1 MKLFLCHY
9 IDMDMLSWRCHKGS
23 YLRWYLIVST
33 FNLNHI
39 QLDDNVETMSRPPQP
54 LLISTQPTLPT
65 ARPAYRRPAHPPR
78 TIPSHPQSARRPS
91 ASLTAGA
98 SHPKPKPAAAI
109 GKPLR
114 TSKTTEKFVLLPS
127 APQTKPLHP
136 PLGLA
141 YPAAPED
148 DVLLGYETDAG
159 PVREYKS
166 AAERMSKEQR
176 EKAGHKRITA
186 YCVAEGMK
194 LKLLAGFLKRE
205 HNVQPRV
212 FDEAM
217 YVMYHLPLLP
227 GYSPSTTVR
236 SSAAPTKAHLT
247 RLSEAEENG
256 YQGSYFAT
264 PRQYSHE
271 EAPRREDDG
280 YMTEGRADGYVTEG
294 REGGYVTEGSPVET
308 RRRELPSMVMAESE
322 AEGGETEVEG
332 GTVAETGGEAE
343 IEVDGMG
350 DRQVEQ
356 IPTPRFRPQL
366 LTLRVPEPEPEEPI
380 AEVVF
385 FAYGV
390 AVFYGFDAAQER
402 SIIDDLANAG
412 ILRRMIKE
420 GDWEIE
426 ECHFAID
433 PSIAHPRI
441 YNDFF
446 TFKSPSHLLKLSVS
460 HALAQSTL
468 LATYEATA
476 SRVLSD
482 PLALS
487 IPRQLAQSGA
497 LSLKRR
503 DALRLTGRLFKLRRD
518 VNLVSN
524 VLDVPE
530 LFWTEASL
538 GGLYESVREYM
549 EVEGRVR
556 ALNEKLGVASDFL
569 DAIHD
574 HLNNS
579 AMERI
584 TWIVIWYRF
593 PSSRFSLR
601 PALTIPKLSRLI
613 ILVIFVEVVCFSPIY
628 LISLDNPPSHPGCL
642 HFPAPCSKYKYMESN
657 ADCIV
662 APVVP
667 DSHRQG
673 EVFARLAVH
682 DPGAADGATVVRGL
696 MPR

>member
-1 MKLFLCHY
+1 
-9 IDMDMLSWRCHKGS
+9 
-23 YLRWYLIVST
+23 
-33 FNLNHI
+33 
-39 QLDDNVETMSRPPQP
+39 MSF
-54 LLISTQPTLPT
+54 ITQPTLPT
-65 ARPAYRRPAHPPR
+65 TRPAYRRPVHPPR
-78 TIPSHPQSARRPS
+78 TLASHPRAQAARRPS
-91 ASLTAGA
+91 ASLTAA
-98 SHPKPKPAAAI
+98 TSHPKPKPTVAVVPT

-114 TSKTTEKFVLLPS
+114 TSKTTERLVLLPS
-127 APQTKPLHP
+127 TPQTKPLVP
-136 PLGLA
+136 PSGIT
-141 YPAAPED
+141 YPGAPED

-176 EKAGHKRITA
+176 EKAGYNRITA
-186 YCVAEGMK
+186 YCVAEGIKM
-194 LKLLAGFLKRE
+194 KLLAGFLKRE
-205 HNVQPRV
+205 HNVHPRV

-227 GYSPSTTVR
+227 GYSPSTTIR

-256 YQGSYFAT
+256 YQGSYFST
-264 PRQYSHE
+264 PRQHSHE

-280 YMTEGRADGYVTEG
+280 YMTEGRADGYVAEG
-294 REGGYVTEGSPVET
+294 REGGYISEVGAGEGYVTEESPVQT
-308 RRRELPSMVMAESE
+308 RMIELPGIFTGESE
-322 AEGGETEVEG
+322 TEGGETEVEVG
-332 GTVAETGGEAE
+332 IVTEAARETEAE
-343 IEVDGMG
+343 
-350 DRQVEQ
+350 VEQ
-356 IPTPRFRPQL
+356 NGWGGPREDRKVKQTLALHSGFRP
-366 LTLRVPEPEPEEPI
+366 LTLQAPEPELEEPI

-385 FAYGV
+385 FEYGV
-390 AVFYGFDAAQER
+390 VVFYGFDVAQER
-402 SIIDDLANAG
+402 CVIDDLANAG
-412 ILRRMIKE
+412 ILKRMIKE
-420 GDWEIE
+420 DDWEIE

-433 PSIAHPRI
+433 LSIPHPRI

-468 LATYEATA
+468 LATYETTA

-482 PLALS
+482 PLTLS
-487 IPRQLAQSGA
+487 IPRQLVQSGA

-549 EVEGRVR
+549 EVEERVG

-569 DAIHD
+569 DVIHD

-584 TWIVIWYRF
+584 TWIVIW
-593 PSSRFSLR
+593 
-601 PALTIPKLSRLI
+601 LI
-613 ILVIFVEVVCFSPIY
+613 ILVIFVEV
-628 LISLDNPPSHPGCL
+628 
-642 HFPAPCSKYKYMESN
+642 
-657 ADCIV
+657 
-662 APVVP
+662 
-667 DSHRQG
+667 G

-682 DPGAADGATVVRGL
+682 GPVAADGTAGVRGGL
-696 MPR
+696 MRGLVPHGGLVKMLAKVLDAKRIC

>member
-1 MKLFLCHY
+1 
-9 IDMDMLSWRCHKGS
+9 
-23 YLRWYLIVST
+23 
-33 FNLNHI
+33 
-39 QLDDNVETMSRPPQP
+39 
-54 LLISTQPTLPT
+54 
-65 ARPAYRRPAHPPR
+65 
-78 TIPSHPQSARRPS
+78 
-91 ASLTAGA
+91 
-98 SHPKPKPAAAI
+98 
-109 GKPLR
+109 
-114 TSKTTEKFVLLPS
+114 
-127 APQTKPLHP
+127 
-136 PLGLA
+136 
-141 YPAAPED
+141 
-148 DVLLGYETDAG
+148 
-159 PVREYKS
+159 
-166 AAERMSKEQR
+166 MSKEQR
-176 EKAGHKRITA
+176 EKAGYKRITA
-186 YCVAEGMK
+186 YCVAEGIKM
-194 LKLLAGFLKRE
+194 KLLAGFLKRE

-227 GYSPSTTVR
+227 GYSPSTTIR

-264 PRQYSHE
+264 PRQHPHE

-280 YMTEGRADGYVTEG
+280 YMTEGRADGYVAEG
-294 REGGYVTEGSPVET
+294 REGGYVSEGGPEEGYVTEESSVQTRRVGLPGILMGEPETEGESGIVTEAVRETEAEVET
-308 RRRELPSMVMAESE
+308 AP
-322 AEGGETEVEG
+322 ETEVEQNG
-332 GTVAETGGEAE
+332 LGRPRE
-343 IEVDGMG
+343 DH
-350 DRQVEQ
+350 QVKQ
-356 IPTPRFRPQL
+356 TPALHSDFQP
-366 LTLRVPEPEPEEPI
+366 LTLRVPELELEEPI

-385 FAYGV
+385 FEYGV
-390 AVFYGFDAAQER
+390 TVFYGFDATQER
-402 SIIDDLANAG
+402 CVIDDLTNAG
-412 ILRRMIKE
+412 IFKRMIKE
-420 GDWEIE
+420 DDWEVE

-433 PSIAHPRI
+433 LSIAHPRI

-468 LATYEATA
+468 LATYETTA

-487 IPRQLAQSGA
+487 IPRQLARSGA

-549 EVEGRVR
+549 EVEERVG

-569 DAIHD
+569 DVIHD

-584 TWIVIWYRF
+584 TWIVIW
-593 PSSRFSLR
+593 
-601 PALTIPKLSRLI
+601 LI
-613 ILVIFVEVVCFSPIY
+613 IFVIFVEV
-628 LISLDNPPSHPGCL
+628 
-642 HFPAPCSKYKYMESN
+642 
-657 ADCIV
+657 
-662 APVVP
+662 
-667 DSHRQG
+667 G

-682 DPGAADGATVVRGL
+682 SPVAADGTVAVRGGLVRGL
-696 MPR
+696 VPHGGLVKMLVKVLDAKRVG